1 MFFFFHLTKVR
12 LLATAEMIIFYKNST
27 VFLAFTLSLLSL
39 LIFAQLSQD
48 EKDHAEFNLYIVRF
62 EMQ

>member
-1 MFFFFHLTKVR
+1 
-12 LLATAEMIIFYKNST
+12 MIIFYKNST